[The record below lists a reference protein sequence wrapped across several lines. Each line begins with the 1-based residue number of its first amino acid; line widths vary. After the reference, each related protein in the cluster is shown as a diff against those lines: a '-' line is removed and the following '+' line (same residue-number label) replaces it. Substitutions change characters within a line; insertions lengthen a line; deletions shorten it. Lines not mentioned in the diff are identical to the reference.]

1 MGWQVGRRSWQVTY
15 HASGKQLLMYILSEG
30 NIMQVNKRIKS
41 MTAYVFYADADGTN
55 FKELEAEVKSDGGSV
70 EQVAD
75 DLIVIRSAGG
85 EFTLPLGFAVV
96 ISGGTGKVMTRDV
109 FLGDYEQVGSS
120 GGTGKG
126 SGVVTGSRGGKSSK
140 PSVDNSVSGNVLV
153 TLDGKLGGGE

>member
-1 MGWQVGRRSWQVTY
+1 
-15 HASGKQLLMYILSEG
+15 
-30 NIMQVNKRIKS
+30 MQVNKRIKS

-96 ISGGTGKVMTRDV
+96 ISGGTGKVMTRNV
-109 FLGDYEQVGSS
+109 FTEDYEQVGGS
-120 GGTGKG
+120 GGSEGAGKG
-126 SGVVTGSRGGKSSK
+126 AGVVTGGNRRKSSVGNGG
-140 PSVDNSVSGNVLV
+140 SDNVFVA
-153 TLDGKLGGGE
+153 LDGKSGGGE